1 MVSIFLGG
9 SLFSNVM
16 DIIQYFI
23 IKLFI
28 TKINLESVNRRRIF
42 KHRVTLKWDKGDTL
56 VFYVYVLLQ
65 MNDAVNG
72 TAILILYEDDKGT
85 KGWYM

>member
-9 SLFSNVM
+9 SLFFNVT

-28 TKINLESVNRRRIF
+28 TKINLESVNQARIF
-42 KHRVTLKWDKGDTL
+42 KYRVALKRDKRDSL
-56 VFYVYVLLQ
+56 VFYVFVLLQ
-65 MNDAVNG
+65 VNDAVNG
-72 TAILILYEDDKGT
+72 TAMLILYEDNKGT
-85 KGWYM
+85 KGWYL